1 MSFSDIFKVN
11 NIVGEVSDIE
21 SFKYILVVINAILA
35 IIVNSINLYTG
46 NRKARIFGLV
56 YLVIVL
62 WNIYVLY
69 KKIFIGAIL
78 D

>member
-1 MSFSDIFKVN
+1 MSFSDILKVN
-11 NIVGEVSDIE
+11 NIGGEVSDIE
-21 SFKYILVVINAILA
+21 SLKYILVVINAILA

-62 WNIYVLY
+62 WNIYVFY
-69 KKIFIGAIL
+69 KKIFIGSIL

>member
-69 KKIFIGAIL
+69 KKIFIGVIL

>member
-1 MSFSDIFKVN
+1 MSFSDILKVN

-21 SFKYILVVINAILA
+21 SLKYILVVINAILA

-46 NRKARIFGLV
+46 NRKAKIFGLV

-69 KKIFIGAIL
+69 KKIFIGVIL

>member
-21 SFKYILVVINAILA
+21 SLKYILVVINAILA

-46 NRKARIFGLV
+46 NRKAKIFGLV